1 MADIV
6 FLKALRDKLKGGNAR
21 SIHLNSLPGRYAARL
36 DLADLSHIEPGLA
49 DKFLQLLFSKAN
61 FEFKLSFDQLD
72 LNAITQDEQKRL
84 GLLSKRLDSIF
95 FENEDN
101 FKEHGTKTFGFG
113 YPLIIKPS
121 KQDPKKIIK
130 APLFIWP
137 LEIYK
142 SMNKVNT
149 WSILRNKQK
158 NEQGK
163 IVDEDI
169 HSVGLNEVFV
179 SFVKTD
185 ENISIAK
192 INEEWLDDTVID
204 RQELIE
210 TCIAV
215 LESMN
220 ADSAVNIR
228 QSLQDK
234 LDSPVLSLPEAKWL
248 DSVTSNKPWIHF
260 GGVFGLFRSQ
270 KESII
275 SDIDKLIE
283 RFDEFSF
290 DDLDIGLSGKPFS
303 AIETDPTQQEILNS
317 LTVEPRKIIQGPPGT
332 GKSQTL
338 TALIT
343 NAMDNGLK
351 CLVVCEKKTALEVI
365 RQNLH
370 KENPQLGELAALI
383 EDIQSDRDGIVNSV
397 RERINASNA
406 HAYFNQTGYT
416 TKQDALTASVAALNE
431 QHGALDRKIFQGKN
445 WTEVV
450 GLYLQ
455 KSKGCNPAALKG
467 LIDYRWFGFNNTN
480 TEVPE
485 TAALLQKAESLFRQ
499 VNSTEHPL
507 DILHDTIFGHDNF
520 YGFRVAI
527 EERSDDLIAHTASLL
542 ENFQNH
548 RVHADEWHQHT
559 YPSYA
564 GYLQQAVA
572 SWHPFM
578 SGIILLPEHS
588 LPDSLDLESYC
599 LAWQTQIDP
608 LNNSLQT
615 ELTQYRQWL
624 SKHYE
629 DYYKPLRKEI
639 DTYLSFFD
647 EQLSLYGQKFYRN
660 KPFDQLLTKLFG
672 VFSKRQKK
680 LKQARLDAVQQLSNV
695 VQSFQQ
701 QSYLNHT
708 FPQTEEVPD
717 LKLLHNN
724 TLELKQKADDW
735 YGGIDEVIGEYIHRM
750 NADSLHEQYKDRRE
764 EVIGQQQQVSD
775 LVSQHNKVITDS
787 SIKEGNTFS
796 AHIEALKQVA
806 NKSAEIQ
813 TQLQEFRNVFG
824 QQRNA
829 SEKFVSSLHE
839 LNNSIS
845 DPPLFREASEVPMN
859 NQACSEW
866 LSKQSV
872 SGQLL
877 REQVETARDYYEWKN
892 FLLAC
897 TDSQKAI
904 IRAFIASG
912 LSEWPRQ
919 FESWYLG
926 QVLLQNE
933 NRHLP
938 RNDERIE
945 TYVRDKNEF
954 RNIQV
959 KSILHRWQLR
969 QQASLH
975 RSTYAG
981 VNPTTLFNKRG
992 SRGERRNS
1000 LRKIINTDFELFTDF
1015 YPVLMVNPTV
1025 CSSVLPLQEGIFDV
1039 VIFDEASQLRLEDT
1053 FAGLIRGKVK
1063 IVSGDSQQMPPSSYF
1078 QGGAAILDP
1087 HEEEFELEE
1096 EEELTQAKHKIDN
1109 SLNLADSE
1117 SLLVFAENN
1126 GYRQSYLKVHYRSQ
1140 HPALIDFSNHAF
1152 YGRRLLPMPARTAYT
1167 PIVFEQVNGL
1177 YDEQVNQD
1185 EARRVI
1191 EILLN
1196 RIHPL
1201 EDGRYPSVGIAT
1213 FNLYQRNLILAE
1225 LAKARQQNP
1234 EHDKKIEA
1242 FGPSLFVKNLENI
1255 QGDERDVIIISTTF
1269 GKNKEGK
1276 FRQSFGP
1283 IIQRNGYKL
1292 LNVIVTRAKM
1302 KVFVCTSIP
1311 EENIQQYPVLL
1322 QQLRN
1327 NGRAIFYAYLAYA
1340 RAVHEGNHE
1349 QVASILAQ
1357 LFDNCENKIFDAAG
1371 SAAGSESPF
1380 EEEVYEQLAEKIG
1393 AHRIKQ
1399 QYQVGGFR
1407 VDLVVLP
1414 EEPGG
1419 KMIAIECD
1427 GAKYHS
1433 SAEAYAWDSFRQQ
1446 ELEKQGFV
1454 FYRLW
1459 STNWWISPERELQK
1473 LLVRMSAKR
1482 E

>member
-1 MADIV
+1 MTDIV

-36 DLADLSHIEPGLA
+36 DLAELNYIEDGLA

-61 FEFKLSFDQLD
+61 FEFKLSFDQMD
-72 LNAITQDEQKRL
+72 LNSIAEDEQKRL

-121 KQDPKKIIK
+121 RQDPKKIIK

-149 WSILRNKQK
+149 WSVLRNKQK

-169 HSVGLNEVFV
+169 HSIGLNEVLV

-192 INEEWLDDTVID
+192 INEELLDDTVID
-204 RQELIE
+204 RLELID

-220 ADSAVNIR
+220 AESSLNTR
-228 QSLQDK
+228 QSLQEK
-234 LDSPVLSLPEAKWL
+234 LDSPVAPLPEAKWL
-248 DSVTSNKPWIHF
+248 ESVTGNKPWIHF

-275 SDIDKLIE
+275 TDIDRLIE
-283 RFDEFSF
+283 RFDDFSF
-290 DDLDIGLSGKPFS
+290 DDLSVGLSGKPFS

-317 LTVEPRKIIQGPPGT
+317 LTIQPRKIIQGPPGT

-370 KENPQLGELAALI
+370 KENPQLAELAALI

-406 HAYFNQTGYT
+406 HDYFNQTGYT
-416 TKQDALTASVAALNE
+416 TKQDALAASVTSLNE
-431 QHGALDRKIFQGKN
+431 QHAALERKIFQGKS

-450 GLYLQ
+450 GIYLQ
-455 KSKGCNPAALKG
+455 RSKGCDPAALKG
-467 LIDYRWFGFNNTN
+467 LIDYRWFSFSNTSA
-480 TEVPE
+480 EVPE
-485 TAALLQKAESLFRQ
+485 TLALLQKAEPLFRQ
-499 VNSTEHPL
+499 LSSEAHPL
-507 DILHDTIFGHDNF
+507 EILHDTIFGRDNF
-520 YGFRVAI
+520 YGFRVVV
-527 EERSDDLIAHTASLL
+527 EERSDDLIERTSLL
-542 ENFQNH
+542 IGDLKAH
-548 RVHADEWHQHT
+548 RTGADEWHQNV

-564 GYLQQAVA
+564 GYLRKAIDE
-572 SWHPFM
+572 WYPFM
-578 SGIILLPEHS
+578 SGTVLLPEDP
-588 LPDSLDLESYC
+588 LPGSLDLESIC
-599 LAWQTQIDP
+599 LSWQTQAEPIIR
-608 LNNSLQT
+608 SMQSQ
-615 ELTQYRQWL
+615 LTGYHQWL
-624 SKHYE
+624 TKHYA
-629 DYYKPLRKEI
+629 DYYLPLRSEI
-639 DTYLSFFD
+639 DAYLSFFA
-647 EQLSLYGQKFYRN
+647 EHVSIYGEKFYRN
-660 KPFDQLLTKLFG
+660 KPFDQMLTKFFG
-672 VFSKRQKK
+672 IFSKRQK
-680 LKQARLDAVQQLSNV
+680 LLRQARLDAVHRLSNV
-695 VQSFQQ
+695 VGAFGR
-701 QSYLNHT
+701 QSYLSHA
-708 FPQTEEVPD
+708 FPQTEELPD
-717 LKLLHNN
+717 LKVLHDNI
-724 TLELKQKADDW
+724 LQLKQQADAW
-735 YGGIDEVIGEYIHRM
+735 YGRIEEVIEDYVHRM
-750 NADSLHEQYKDRRE
+750 NAHSLHEQYQEQK
-764 EVIGQQQQVSD
+764 EVVATQQKQVLD
-775 LVSQHNKVITDS
+775 LVDHHN
-787 SIKEGNTFS
+787 SIINDAKIDAGDTLGD
-796 AHIEALKQVA
+796 HMEALAKVA
-806 NKSAEIQ
+806 DKSTAVQ
-813 TQLQEFRNVFG
+813 LLLQEFRKFFS
-824 QQRNA
+824 QQKTI
-829 SEKFVSSLHE
+829 SEAFVKDLHE
-839 LNNSIS
+839 LNDSIS
-845 DPPLFREASEVPMN
+845 TPPLFHEGGIVPMN
-859 NQACSEW
+859 SEACSGW
-866 LSKQSV
+866 LNAQHQ

-877 REQVETARDYYEWKN
+877 REQIETARDYYEWKN
-892 FLLAC
+892 FFVAC
-897 TDSQKAI
+897 TDPQKAI
-904 IRAFIASG
+904 IRGFIASG
-912 LSEWPRQ
+912 LQDWTLQ

-933 NRHLP
+933 NRDLP

-945 TYVRDKNEF
+945 NYVRARAEF
-954 RNIQV
+954 RNVQV
-959 KSILHRWQLR
+959 KSILHRWQQR

-1015 YPVLMVNPTV
+1015 YPVVMVNPTV
-1025 CSSVLPLQEGIFDV
+1025 CSSILPLQEGLFDV

-1087 HEEEFELEE
+1087 HEEEIELAE
-1096 EEELTQAKHKIDN
+1096 EEELMQAKHKIDN

-1167 PIVFEQVNGL
+1167 PIEFEQVNGV
-1177 YDEQVNQD
+1177 YDEQVNHD

-1196 RIHPL
+1196 RIQPL
-1201 EDGRYPSVGIAT
+1201 SDGRYPSVGIAT

-1242 FGPSLFVKNLENI
+1242 FGSSLFVKNLENI

-1327 NGRAIFYAYLAYA
+1327 NGRAVFYAYLAYA
-1340 RAVHEGNHE
+1340 KAVHEGNLE

-1357 LFDNCENKIFDAAG
+1357 LFDNCENKVFDVAG
-1371 SAAGSESPF
+1371 MAGTESPF
-1380 EEEVYEQLAEKIG
+1380 EEEVYEQLVEKLG
-1393 AHRIKQ
+1393 AHRVKQ

-1407 VDLVVLP
+1407 VDLMILP
-1414 EEPGG
+1414 EIPGG
-1419 KMIAIECD
+1419 KMMAIECD

-1433 SAEAYAWDSFRQQ
+1433 SREAYAWDSFRQQ
-1446 ELEKQGFV
+1446 ELEKQGFI
-1454 FYRLW
+1454 FHRLW
-1459 STNWWISPERELQK
+1459 STNWWISPEKELQK
-1473 LLVRMSAKR
+1473 LLRLSGI
-1482 E
+1482 